1 MDRGRL
7 TAFSAKNKK
16 KQRRFEVQMHYSIRE
31 LQQEETKV
39 LDTFLYEAIFV
50 PEGTPAPPKEII
62 HQPALQVYV
71 KDFGKHKGDLCLV
84 AQVGEEIVGAV
95 WVRLMNDYGHIDD
108 ETPSLAISLLK
119 AYRNHGIGTAMM
131 KQMLLQLK
139 RQGQKQVSLSVQK
152 LNAAVRMYQKHGF
165 EIVAETDE
173 EYIMVCKL

>member
-1 MDRGRL
+1 
-7 TAFSAKNKK
+7 
-16 KQRRFEVQMHYSIRE
+16 MHYSIRE

-50 PEGTPAPPKEII
+50 PDGTPAPPKEII
-62 HQPALQVYV
+62 RQPALQVYV

-84 AQVGEEIVGAV
+84 AQVGEEIVGTV

-119 AYRNHGIGTAMM
+119 EYRNHGIGTALM

-165 EIVAETDE
+165 EIVDETDE